1 MVSLLNMKNGSN
13 SRNGGRIIESKNQM
27 PEFAIEAKG
36 IEKNY
41 FEGEKKLQVL
51 KGMDL
56 MVKNGEILAIVG
68 PSGAGKSTLLHI
80 LGLMDEASSGNLM
93 ILGWN
98 TDELKEEEKDALRN
112 KYIGFLFQFHYL
124 LSEFTVLENVM
135 MPLQIS
141 GISWSEANDKAENLL
156 NAVGLKERI
165 SHFPSQISGGEQQRA
180 ALARAMV
187 NGPALL
193 ICDEPTGNLDIERGE
208 EIKDLI
214 WRVARSHHTTVLVAT
229 HNPEIAKSA
238 DRIIQISDG
247 MVKSMAENKNEKYSE

>member
-1 MVSLLNMKNGSN
+1 
-13 SRNGGRIIESKNQM
+13 
-27 PEFAIEAKG
+27 
-36 IEKNY
+36 
-41 FEGEKKLQVL
+41 
-51 KGMDL
+51 
-56 MVKNGEILAIVG
+56 
-68 PSGAGKSTLLHI
+68 
-80 LGLMDEASSGNLM
+80 
-93 ILGWN
+93 
-98 TDELKEEEKDALRN
+98 
-112 KYIGFLFQFHYL
+112 
-124 LSEFTVLENVM
+124 M

>member
-1 MVSLLNMKNGSN
+1 
-13 SRNGGRIIESKNQM
+13 M

-36 IEKNY
+36 IEKIY

-135 MPLQIS
+135 MPLQIL
-141 GISWSEANDKAENLL
+141 GISWSEAKDKAEGLL

-187 NGPALL
+187 NAPALL

-214 WRVARSHHTTVLVAT
+214 WRVARSQHTTVLVAT

-238 DRIIQISDG
+238 DRIIHISDG
-247 MVKSMAENKNEKYSE
+247 RISQFLDSPIGV